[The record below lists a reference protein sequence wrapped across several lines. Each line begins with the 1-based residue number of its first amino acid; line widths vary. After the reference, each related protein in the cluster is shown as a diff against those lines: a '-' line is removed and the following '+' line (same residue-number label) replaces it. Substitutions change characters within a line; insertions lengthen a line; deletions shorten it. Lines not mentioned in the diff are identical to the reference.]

1 MVAVKSQRIVLK
13 AEQRSS
19 LGGRSGEVLRAANKL
34 PAVVYGLTGG
44 NVSVALGAPETEKA
58 VHSGA
63 HLVDLEIAGKLE
75 HVLIQD
81 VQYNYL
87 QTKIEHVDF
96 LRIDPT
102 REVKVKVPLEFRGI
116 PKGAKEG
123 GILEV
128 QHTEIEVMVLPLQIP
143 DSLRVNV
150 EHLELDGV
158 LHARELSLPEGLR
171 MLNPPEQIICQVRAV
186 KEIVPEVDATAVV
199 AAGPEVI
206 GKKPAEGEAVA
217 AGAAGAAPAADKKAP
232 AKK

>member
-1 MVAVKSQRIVLK
+1 MVATKTKRIILK
-13 AEQRSS
+13 AEQRSDI
-19 LGGRSGEVLRAANKL
+19 GGRKPEALRQANKL
-34 PAVVYGLTGG
+34 PAVVYGLSGG
-44 NVSVALGAPETEKA
+44 SVSVALGAPETEKA

-63 HLVDLEIAGKLE
+63 HLVDLDLGGKIE
-75 HVLIQD
+75 HVLIKD

-102 REVKVKVPLEFRGI
+102 QEVKVKVPLEFRGI

-128 QHTEIEVMVLPLQIP
+128 QHAEIEVMVLPLNIP

-150 EHLELDGV
+150 EHLELDAS
-158 LHARELSLPEGLR
+158 LHARELALPEGLH
-171 MLNPPEQIICQVRAV
+171 MLNLPEQIICQVRAV
-186 KEIVPEVDATAVV
+186 KEVVPEVEAAVAV
-199 AAGPEVI
+199 AGPEVI
-206 GKKPAEGEAVA
+206 GKKPAEGEAA
-217 AGAAGAAPAADKKAP
+217 AGAAAAGAAPAGDKKAP

>member
-13 AEQRSS
+13 AQPRTAT
-19 LGGRSGEVLRAANKL
+19 GARDTAALRAENKT
-34 PAVVYGLTGG
+34 PAVVYGLAGG
-44 NVSVALGAPETEKA
+44 NVSLAIGAPEAEKA

-63 HLVDLEIAGKLE
+63 HLVDLDISGKLE

-81 VQYNYL
+81 VQYNHL

-96 LRIDPT
+96 MRIDPT
-102 REVKVKVPLEFRGI
+102 REVKVKVPLDFRGT
-116 PKGAKEG
+116 PKGTKEG

-128 QHTEIEVMVLPLQIP
+128 QHAEIEVMVLPLNIP

-158 LHARELSLPEGLR
+158 LHARELQLPEGLR
-171 MLNPPEQIICQVRAV
+171 LINHPEQIICQVRAV
-186 KEIVPEVDATAVV
+186 KEVVVEVETTA

-206 GKKPAEGEAVA
+206 GKKPAEGETPV
-217 AGAAGAAPAADKKAP
+217 AGAAAPAADKKAP